1 MNSILAM
8 VPSPSFT
15 PPASLMDCTAA
26 VSTASELTPNERSG
40 PDFAPQPA
48 ILTVRSAAADAGCA
62 NAIIAAAATP
72 ARVASESLAVD
83 MVESSV

>member
-1 MNSILAM
+1 M

-48 ILTVRSAAADAGCA
+48 ILTVRSSAAEAGWA
-62 NAIIAAAATP
+62 NAINAAAATP
-72 ARVASESLAVD
+72 ARAAAESLAVD